1 MSRSVKVNFAYQASY
16 QILVIITPLVTTPYL
31 SRTLGAEGVGLFSYT
46 HAITNYFVMFA
57 MLGMSN
63 YGVRSIA
70 ACRDDRERR
79 SRVFCSAY
87 LCQLS
92 VGCLALIAYVIYA
105 LSLAHGGIVLTM
117 VWGLWVLSA
126 LIDASWLLFGVEE
139 FKVPTV
145 RSIVTKLLSLVVI
158 FGFVRSSEELWIYVL
173 AISGSF
179 FLNQLLIWPFVGK
192 YIDIVKPTPREI
204 FAHLVPNLRLFVP
217 VIAVSLYT
225 SMDKI
230 LLGAIAGE
238 VQTGY
243 FEYSEKLSKIPMA
256 LITAMTTVMLPRMS
270 ASIAGGDTKK
280 ALKQLDN
287 SLWVMLALAFA
298 FCFGIIAVAPE
309 FAPVFLGDEFAE
321 CDAMMAVLA
330 LMIPI
335 VSFSNVLGKQYL
347 LPTMR
352 DGKYTF
358 SLCAGAAVNVAV
370 NLCLIPC
377 FGAMGAAIATVAAEL
392 AVAIVQSIVVFGE
405 LPLLCYL
412 KNAIPFLAAGAL
424 MCCAV
429 RFVAA
434 QCNSLW
440 GLSVQGLALEILVG
454 AAAYICLMAIWC
466 FISRDPHMAFIVR
479 RTA

>member
-1 MSRSVKVNFAYQASY
+1 MSRSVKVNFVYQASY
-16 QILVIITPLVTTPYL
+16 QLLVILTPLVTTPYL
-31 SRTLGAEGVGLFSYT
+31 SRTLGAEGVGMFSYT

-70 ACRDDRERR
+70 ACGDDRERR

-87 LCQLS
+87 LCQLT
-92 VGCLALIAYVIYA
+92 VGCLALFAYVIYA
-105 LSLAHGGIVLTM
+105 LTLAHGGIILTL

-126 LIDASWLLFGVEE
+126 LIDVSWLLFGVEE
-139 FKVPTV
+139 FKVPTI

-158 FGFVRSSEELWIYVL
+158 FGFVRSSDDLWIYVL

-179 FLNQLLIWPFVGK
+179 LLNQLLVWPFVSK
-192 YIDIVKPTPREI
+192 YIDIVKPTSCEVLS
-204 FAHLVPNLRLFVP
+204 HLIPNLRLFVP

-238 VQTGY
+238 TQTGY

-270 ASIAGGDTKK
+270 ASIAEGDTKK
-280 ALKQLDN
+280 ALGQLDN

-321 CDAMMAVLA
+321 CDVMMAVLA
-330 LMIPI
+330 LIIPI
-335 VSFSNVLGKQYL
+335 ISFSNVLGKQYL

-358 SLCAGAAVNVAV
+358 SLCVGAAVNIAI
-370 NLCLIPC
+370 NLCLIPYL
-377 FGAMGAAIATVAAEL
+377 GAMGAAISTVAAEL
-392 AVAIVQSIVVFGE
+392 AVAIVQSIVVFYE
-405 LPLLCYL
+405 LPLLRYL
-412 KNAIPFLAAGAL
+412 KNSIPFLVAGII

-429 RFVAA
+429 RCVAV
-434 QCNSLW
+434 QCNSICN
-440 GLSVQGLALEILVG
+440 LSVQGLVLEILVG
-454 AAAYICLMAIWC
+454 AAIYICLVSIWC
-466 FISRDPHMAFIVR
+466 FVTRDSHIAFFIR
-479 RTA
+479 K